1 LRLWIRSL
9 PCRVSLFDPGDI
21 IVDRVKI
28 GSILQQKD
36 LALVGMMAVPDR
48 PGIAAAIFKTLGRRG
63 INVISIVQLV
73 DLDNNTH
80 VVFCVAS
87 KDASVAMALLRP
99 LKERFGGRGI
109 TYRARVAMI
118 SIFGPD
124 FKDTP
129 GVAGVIHTVLAEAGV
144 NVLSIST
151 SISSVNCVIEQ
162 DRLDD
167 AVAALKDKFELP

>member
-1 LRLWIRSL
+1 MA
-9 PCRVSLFDPGDI
+9 
-21 IVDRVKI
+21 RVKI
-28 GSILQQKD
+28 GGILQQKD

-87 KDASVAMALLRP
+87 KDASVALGLLRP

-109 TYRARVAMI
+109 THRARVAMV

-124 FKDTP
+124 FREKP
-129 GVAGVIHTVLAEAGV
+129 GIAGMMHTALADAGI
-144 NVLSIST
+144 NILSIST
-151 SISSVNCVIEQ
+151 SISSVNCVIDQE
-162 DRLDD
+162 RLDD
-167 AVAALKDKFELP
+167 AVAALNDTFEMS

>member
-1 LRLWIRSL
+1 
-9 PCRVSLFDPGDI
+9 VA
-21 IVDRVKI
+21 RVKI
-28 GSILQQKD
+28 GGILQQKD

-87 KDASVAMALLRP
+87 KDASVALGLLRP

-109 TYRARVAMI
+109 THRARVAMV

-124 FKDTP
+124 FREKP
-129 GVAGVIHTVLAEAGV
+129 GIAGMMHTALADAGI
-144 NVLSIST
+144 NILSIST
-151 SISSVNCVIEQ
+151 SISSVNCVIDQE
-162 DRLDD
+162 RLDD
-167 AVAALKDKFELP
+167 AVAALNDTFEMS